1 MQSKM
6 LQTECEQCKK
16 TKRKVSRQRTKWSK
30 RYRQTFEQLVD
41 LRSEHENLKRK
52 NKITEELR
60 DKAENER
67 DELQLQNDILKNKL
81 QKLKHLIL
89 TKF

>member
-1 MQSKM
+1 M
-6 LQTECEQCKK
+6 
-16 TKRKVSRQRTKWSK
+16 
-30 RYRQTFEQLVD
+30 
-41 LRSEHENLKRK
+41 RSEHENLKRK
-52 NKITEELR
+52 KKITEELR

-89 TKF
+89 TDTFFEK

>member
-1 MQSKM
+1 MTEELRDKAENERNE
-6 LQTECEQCKK
+6 LQLENDNLKEKLQK
-16 TKRKVSRQRTKWSK
+16 
-30 RYRQTFEQLVD
+30 LVD

-52 NKITEELR
+52 NKMTEELR
-60 DKAENER
+60 DEAEDER